1 MHSLYD
7 TKPEGVWFIVTNY
20 GNVHLSDEEHEKVL
34 EILKADMRSSRN
46 RLEKEV
52 LFDFFNLIA
61 KDEFLAQDAV
71 DENDYIKAYGWPVP
85 ANLTRSLRF

>member
-1 MHSLYD
+1 MMYD
-7 TKPEGVWFIVTNY
+7 TKPEGVWFIITSY
-20 GNVHLSDEEHEKVL
+20 GNVHLSDKEHEKAI

-46 RLEKEV
+46 RLEKQV

-61 KDEFLAQDAV
+61 KDDAEEIYDFV
-71 DENDYIKAYGWPVP
+71 IPGWPVP

>member
-1 MHSLYD
+1 MMYD

-34 EILKADMRSSRN
+34 EILKADMRSSKS

-52 LFDFFNLIA
+52 LFDFFNLLA
-61 KDEFLAQDAV
+61 KDAFED
-71 DENDYIKAYGWPVP
+71 NDYVEVYGWPVP

>member
-1 MHSLYD
+1 MIYD

-34 EILKADMRSSRN
+34 KVVKADMRSSRN
-46 RLEKEV
+46 RLEKQV

-61 KDEFLAQDAV
+61 KDEF
-71 DENDYIKAYGWPVP
+71 DEGNDVRNLEYFGWPVP
-85 ANLTRSLRF
+85 PNLTRSVRF